1 MILDIFLANVLV
13 ERCNVVH
20 EINAD
25 IQDFVFQQTIDDW
38 YDPTYNIID
47 FKLIRDFTKN
57 FSKRCSDMLASILD
71 KPIQNRK
78 NRVDKCLLRKAGA
91 NVFQLE

>member
-25 IQDFVFQQTIDDW
+25 IQDFVF
-38 YDPTYNIID
+38 
-47 FKLIRDFTKN
+47 
-57 FSKRCSDMLASILD
+57 
-71 KPIQNRK
+71 
-78 NRVDKCLLRKAGA
+78 
-91 NVFQLE
+91 